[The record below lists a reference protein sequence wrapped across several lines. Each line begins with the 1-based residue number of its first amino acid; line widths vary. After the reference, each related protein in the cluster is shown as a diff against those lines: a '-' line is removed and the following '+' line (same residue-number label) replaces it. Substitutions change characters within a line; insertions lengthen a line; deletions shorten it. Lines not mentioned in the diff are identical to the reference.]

1 MSHSTERPPTSAD
14 SGDARLTPAAMLE
27 SLGLAVI
34 ATDPDGH
41 IVLWNAAAE
50 TLYGWAASDVLG
62 RDITDVTVP
71 RMSQTVATEIMDAL
85 RHGVPWSG
93 GFLVQRR
100 DGVLFPALV
109 TDAGVYHDGALVG
122 VVGES
127 MHLGTALRP
136 LLERSSDAAI
146 MLSAEG
152 FVSYASPAVTTLFGW
167 EADDLVGKV
176 LTDHVHPEDQET
188 FHELLHPDGD
198 LGRERV
204 GEIRVRSGDDWSWV
218 EAAVSDMAAD
228 PEVRGLVC
236 NLRRSERLTR
246 LDERERLITAMHVD
260 VLQDL
265 FAATLELDR
274 LLLRATSGQRPRLES
289 AIDSVS
295 RAIRLLREAVRP
307 PEP

>member
-1 MSHSTERPPTSAD
+1 MSHSNDRPPSPALP
-14 SGDARLTPAAMLE
+14 SDASLTPAAMME
-27 SLGLAVI
+27 ALGQAVI
-34 ATDPDGH
+34 ATDADGR
-41 IVLWNAAAE
+41 IVFWNAAAE
-50 TLYGWAASDVLG
+50 RLYGWAASDVLG
-62 RDITDVTVP
+62 RDITEVTVP
-71 RMSQTVATEIMDAL
+71 RMSKTVASEIMEAL

-100 DGVLFPALV
+100 DGDLFPALV
-109 TDAGVYHDGALVG
+109 TDAGVYVEGALVG

-127 MHLGTALRP
+127 MHLGAAVRP
-136 LLERSSDAAI
+136 LLERSSDAAV
-146 MLSAEG
+146 MLSSEG
-152 FVSYASPAVTTLFGW
+152 LVSYASPAVTSLFGW
-167 EADDLVGKV
+167 EPDDLGGKA
-176 LTDHVHPEDQET
+176 LTDYVHAEDQDR
-188 FHELLHPDGD
+188 FHELLHPEEDSGPQR
-198 LGRERV
+198 LGEV
-204 GEIRVRSGDDWSWV
+204 RVRSGDDWIWV

-289 AIDSVS
+289 AIDSIS

-307 PEP
+307 PEH